1 MNPNEAPSDV
11 NTTIDGCT
19 YPGWKMCNFSQAH
32 FFLVNQNTSGNISG
46 TSAAIYKVMEPH
58 STKWRKAYNNWQWV
72 WQSWWSGRLRHQR
85 FAARTPPVYFNVN
98 YQRRKIRTKA
108 RKSLLGLI
116 TANNQ
121 WLHHLQSLFELRQLE
136 KRTSTKSED
145 YKIESKKRNE
155 KNPWKFHDNICQI
168 NFLLRSIGV
177 SKYRRIIVT
186 VLTTRIF
193 VLF

>member
-58 STKWRKAYNNWQWV
+58 STKWRKANNNWQWV

-98 YQRRKIRTKA
+98 YQRRKIRKKGQKIIAWFNNCQQSVTPSSSEFIWA
-108 RKSLLGLI
+108 Q
-116 TANNQ
+116 TA
-121 WLHHLQSLFELRQLE
+121 WE
-136 KRTSTKSED
+136 KDK
-145 YKIESKKRNE
+145 YK
-155 KNPWKFHDNICQI
+155 
-168 NFLLRSIGV
+168 V
-177 SKYRRIIVT
+177 RR
-186 VLTTRIF
+186 L
-193 VLF
+193 